1 METHNNTNGLN
12 NTNELNNDKLVGVF
26 QTEQQASQAIEEL
39 KASGINKDNISVIAK
54 DKKDLKHISEETGT
68 KAPEGIATGAAAG
81 GTIGGVAGLLAGIGM
96 MAIPVF
102 GPIMAAGPIAVTLAG
117 AAAGAAGG
125 GLVGG
130 LIGLGI
136 PEDQA
141 KEYENNVKEGQI
153 LVLVDE
159 QTGRQVTVYDIFR
172 KNQASNTKY
181 YDTDTTT
188 ATTGTGIDSVNVD
201 PDLNDSR
208 VGDER
213 DPLSFPKK

>member
-1 METHNNTNGLN
+1 MTNYNNTNEN
-12 NTNELNNDKLVGVF
+12 IDELNNDKLVGVF
-26 QTEQQASQAIEEL
+26 QTEEQASQAIEEL
-39 KASGINKDNISVIAK
+39 KAAGINKDNISVIAK
-54 DKKDLKHISEETGT
+54 DKKDLKAISEETGT

-117 AAAGAAGG
+117 AAAGAGAG

-141 KEYENNVKEGQI
+141 KEYETNVKEGQI

-159 QTGRQVTVYDIFR
+159 RTGRQVTVHDVFR

-181 YDTDTTT
+181 YDTTT
-188 ATTGTGIDSVNVD
+188 ASTTGGTILNNDVRNDRLD
-201 PDLNDSR
+201 PR
-208 VGDER
+208 
-213 DPLSFPKK
+213 

>member
-1 METHNNTNGLN
+1 MENNNMNTNH
-12 NTNELNNDKLVGVF
+12 NELNNDKLVGVF

-172 KNQASNTKY
+172 KNQASNTRY

-188 ATTGTGIDSVNVD
+188 TATRTTGTGLDNVNVD
-201 PDLNDSR
+201 PDLNDGR
-208 VGDER
+208 VDAER
-213 DPLSFPKK
+213 DPLNFPRK